1 MIYHATTLHILFVNV
16 VYKLDKEWCPP
27 SLNMTTF
34 MGSIQECAIE
44 RHSRATRNFL
54 SKSEEKERSLATGC
68 YIKGSNRCVKNI

>member
-44 RHSRATRNFL
+44 RNFL
-54 SKSEEKERSLATGC
+54 SKFEEKERNLAT
-68 YIKGSNRCVKNI
+68 